1 MDGTL
6 ARDQSRYH
14 AGDAHHNARRGFR
27 IVSEPV
33 AAAPRGGRW
42 EFVKALRDRR
52 VFCMLLLGAAA
63 GLPFFLIFDTLS
75 AWLRQSGLSLQTI
88 TVFALA
94 TLSYAL
100 KFVWAPVI
108 DRVRLPILHGLLG
121 QRRSW
126 MVLMQLLI
134 VAGLW
139 MIAGSDPV
147 TNLGQ
152 IALFAVLVGFFGAT
166 QDIAMDAWRIEVVDE
181 SRYGTMAAA
190 YQWGYR
196 TAMIVAGALPLILAD
211 RYGWNFSY
219 AVMSACMLIAVGAT
233 LAAPREEAQR
243 PPVNYTEAMTPRP
256 ALETLEWLARL
267 LLIAAGA
274 LLAGSGLAADATFI
288 ASGLRW
294 LGQGPEQAT
303 AFRALWASRE
313 TGIFIQFPAVVL
325 GLGLI
330 ALSCLPV
337 PGVVT
342 RPGVYLRRAY
352 GEPLGNF
359 FSRFGMKSGLLIL
372 ALICMYRLSDFVL
385 NLMNPFYQDLGFS
398 LSQIAEVRKLFGVV
412 ASLLGIGFGAWLVAR
427 FGVMRMMLI
436 GVFASPLSNLVFI
449 WMTTQGPSVPVLYA
463 VIGIDNFFT
472 GVAGTALIVYMSS
485 LTTQGFTAMQ
495 YALFSSLYAIFGKII
510 ASQSGRVVEGAAR
523 MAEGGGPTAI
533 FVPMMN
539 HLPEGSL
546 ARGAQIAGVTPASL
560 GAGYIAFF
568 FYSIAIGA
576 VAVLLAFMT
585 IRRTRIAGA
594 IQ

>member
-1 MDGTL
+1 VSS
-6 ARDQSRYH
+6 AS
-14 AGDAHHNARRGFR
+14 AG
-27 IVSEPV
+27 EPT
-33 AAAPRGGRW
+33 PGDRW
-42 EFVKALRDRR
+42 EFVRALRDRR

-75 AWLRQSGLSLQTI
+75 AWLRQAGLSLQTI

-108 DRVRLPILHGLLG
+108 DRVRLPVLYGLLG

-126 MVLMQLLI
+126 MALMQVLI
-134 VAGLW
+134 VLGLW
-139 MIAGSDPV
+139 MIAGSNPA
-147 TNLGQ
+147 THLGQ
-152 IALFAVLVGFFGAT
+152 VALLAVMVGFFGAT

-196 TAMIVAGALPLILAD
+196 IAMIVAGALPLILAD
-211 RYGWNFSY
+211 IQGWNFSY
-219 AVMSACMLIAVGAT
+219 AVMAGCMLIAVGAT
-233 LAAPREEAQR
+233 LAAPRETTQR
-243 PPVNYTEAMTPRP
+243 PPVDYTGTMTARP
-256 ALETLEWLARL
+256 VPETLEWMARL
-267 LLIAAGA
+267 LVIAAGA

-288 ASGLRW
+288 ASGLGW
-294 LGQGPEQAT
+294 LGQAPDETA
-303 AFRALWASRE
+303 AFRALWSSRE
-313 TGIFIQFPAVVL
+313 TGIFLQFPAVVG

-330 ALSCLPV
+330 ALACIPV
-337 PGVVT
+337 PGTVT

-352 GEPLGNF
+352 GEPLGEF
-359 FSRFGMKSGLLIL
+359 FSRFGLKTGLLIL

-436 GVFASPLSNLVFI
+436 GVFASPLSNVVFV
-449 WMTTQGPSVPVLYA
+449 WMATQGPSVPVLYA

-523 MAEGGGPTAI
+523 MADAGGPTAV
-533 FVPMMN
+533 FLPLLRN
-539 HLPEGSL
+539 LPEGSL
-546 ARGAQIAGVTPASL
+546 ARGAQIAGVSPASL
-560 GAGYIAFF
+560 GAGYVAFF
-568 FYSIAIGA
+568 FYSIAIGG
-576 VAVLLAFMT
+576 VAIVLAFLT
-585 IRRTRIAGA
+585 LRRARTAGA
-594 IQ
+594 SQ